1 MIIIYN
7 MKNMFIDKRKKKMKM
22 IYIYK
27 VKKKKN
33 NRRKKFLIEIIKNKI
48 I

>member
-7 MKNMFIDKRKKKMKM
+7 MKNMIIDKRKKKMKM

-27 VKKKKN
+27 VKKKK
-33 NRRKKFLIEIIKNKI
+33 KI
-48 I
+48 IEEKSF